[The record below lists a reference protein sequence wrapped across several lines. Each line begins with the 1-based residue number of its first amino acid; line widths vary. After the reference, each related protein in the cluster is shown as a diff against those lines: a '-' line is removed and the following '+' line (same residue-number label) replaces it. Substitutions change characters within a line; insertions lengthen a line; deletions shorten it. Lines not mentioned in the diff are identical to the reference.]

1 VVAETDGIAKE
12 CDLFEAAG
20 AAPDAT
26 VLAEVAGAGAGVAG
40 TGAVAAGSPPVLLLF
55 LSAAV
60 VRGICRQAIKIC
72 QHLVTYGN

>member
-1 VVAETDGIAKE
+1 MVAESDGIAKE
-12 CDLFEAAG
+12 CDLFEAVG

-26 VLAEVAGAGAGVAG
+26 VLAEVAGTGAGVAG
-40 TGAVAAGSPPVLLLF
+40 TGVVAVGSLPVLLLF